1 MPKKPNYDPK
11 RNARLAWIAMNGFG
25 KGKTDAKI
33 IIELMTAFPGTSEQ
47 TARADLKALYQRYYD
62 INQDNVEHAS
72 AQALEQAWDCY
83 EKCINLCQMS
93 AAVKVLEHIHKLLGL
108 STDSKGSGKLGPD
121 APGSG
126 QATPAPDIVRER
138 IAKLMKSKSVQEQA
152 QEAGIDLKDL
162 AVKAGH
168 E

>member
-1 MPKKPNYDPK
+1 MPKKTNFDPK

-25 KGKTDAKI
+25 QGKTDAKI

-47 TARADLKALYQRYYD
+47 TARGDLKALYQRYYD

-83 EKCINLCQMS
+83 EKCIKLCQMS
-93 AAVKVLEHIHKLLGL
+93 AAVKILEHIHKLLGL
-108 STDSKGSGKLGPD
+108 STDSKSSNKFGDQAGQ
-121 APGSG
+121 G
-126 QATPAPDIVRER
+126 QATPAPDIIRER
-138 IAKLMKSKSVQEQA
+138 IAKLMKNKQVQEQA

-162 AVKAGH
+162 AVKAGVD
-168 E
+168 